1 MSAINTHLTLYLVA
15 GEPTKGIV
23 FTTLD
28 RTTLSRVSGTSSAD
42 RHETK
47 EIRCQKGTRNSV
59 DRHEHVLKR
68 VPKGHKDSASLDV
81 EGKWA

>member
-28 RTTLSRVSGTSSAD
+28 RTTLSRVSGTSSVD

-47 EIRCQKGTRNSV
+47 EIRCQKGTRNCV
-59 DRHEHVLKR
+59 DRHDQELKQ
-68 VPKGHKDSASLDV
+68 VPEGHKDQRV
-81 EGKWA
+81 TGR